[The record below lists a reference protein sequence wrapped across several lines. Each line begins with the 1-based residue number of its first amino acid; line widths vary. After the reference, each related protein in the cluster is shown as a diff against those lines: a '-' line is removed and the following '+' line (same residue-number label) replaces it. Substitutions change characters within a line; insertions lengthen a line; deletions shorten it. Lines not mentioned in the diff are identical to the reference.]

1 MPPREKERKKVTLKQ
16 RGQKEM
22 DREKESGKG
31 EMLCGW
37 MSTTKRAGKAT
48 KVVERK
54 VGGLDNGGVGEV
66 LIRKGLGSD

>member
-1 MPPREKERKKVTLKQ
+1 MDRKK
-16 RGQKEM
+16 
-22 DREKESGKG
+22 ESDKG